1 MEFME
6 AFIHIH
12 KAFQQIQ
19 IALYHNSRARGGANE
34 GHGHVPTPISSQR
47 CNGKPIEKFEHIR

>member
-1 MEFME
+1 ME
-6 AFIHIH
+6 ACFHIH